1 MLTRELRFSLLGPMQ
16 GWRGGTELD
25 LGSPQQQAT
34 LAVLLLKA
42 GVQTSK
48 AQLIDAIWGSSP
60 PRAADGTIRTYLSR
74 LRRVLRGGEPV
85 GPIRTVAGGYMI
97 PTTAVDLDTTRFAD
111 LVHRVHSRRPEDPA
125 DNAVCLRDA
134 LALWRGTALAGLP
147 GPFADAQRDRLS
159 QLHVAA
165 GEEVVAAD
173 VRMGRYASALAD
185 LTLLIAANPL
195 RERLRELQMLALYR
209 SGRQADALD
218 AYDRVRRH
226 LARELGIDPSRE
238 LQQLH
243 QRILTRVP
251 CR

>member
-1 MLTRELRFSLLGPMQ
+1 
-16 GWRGGTELD
+16 
-25 LGSPQQQAT
+25 
-34 LAVLLLKA
+34 
-42 GVQTSK
+42 
-48 AQLIDAIWGSSP
+48 
-60 PRAADGTIRTYLSR
+60 
-74 LRRVLRGGEPV
+74 
-85 GPIRTVAGGYMI
+85 MI
-97 PTTAVDLDTTRFAD
+97 PTAAVDLGTTRFAD

-134 LALWRGTALAGLP
+134 LALWRGTALAGVP